1 MPSRV
6 KVQELHVGEGE
17 VAERHDIVTIRHE
30 GTLRRGE
37 RFGGGIET
45 IDLGR
50 RETIAGLRHGIEGMR
65 VGGRRRITVGPHL
78 AYGQAGV
85 PGVELVEV
93 IRSLIRVP
101 EGEEIRPAEVVS
113 TGRRLRLFTPDD
125 VTRFVVDYD
134 ESMTRIAA

>member
-1 MPSRV
+1 MLMAMLGWRKSAV
-6 KVQELHVGEGE
+6 EVEATQVMAIQWEEEGEGRASL
-17 VAERHDIVTIRHE
+17 V
-30 GTLRRGE
+30 GTK
-37 RFGGGIET
+37 
-45 IDLGR
+45 
-50 RETIAGLRHGIEGMR
+50 
-65 VGGRRRITVGPHL
+65 PSP
-78 AYGQAGV
+78 V
-85 PGVELVEV
+85 PSQVFVEPVEV